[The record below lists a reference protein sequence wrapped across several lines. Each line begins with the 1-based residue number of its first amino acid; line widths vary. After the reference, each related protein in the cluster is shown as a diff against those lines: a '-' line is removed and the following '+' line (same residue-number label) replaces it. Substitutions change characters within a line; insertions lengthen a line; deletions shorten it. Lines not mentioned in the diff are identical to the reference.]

1 MESRV
6 ELHERIEQ
14 IKSKED
20 LADFVSALKLDLET
34 HPLEWE
40 NPTLGRFLNAM
51 ERWIASMDNY
61 YKNTGQPPVEIPT
74 WRTFADIL
82 LASKMYE

>member
-6 ELHERIEQ
+6 ELHEKIEQ

-20 LADFVSALKLDLET
+20 LADFVSALKLDLEAD
-34 HPLEWE
+34 PVGWE
-40 NPTLGRFLNAM
+40 NPILGRFLDAM
-51 ERWIASMDNY
+51 ERWIGSMDNY
-61 YKNTGQPPVEIPT
+61 YKNTGQLPAKNPT

>member
-6 ELHERIEQ
+6 ELHEQIKQ

-20 LADFVSALKLDLET
+20 LADFVSALKLDLEAD
-34 HPLEWE
+34 PAGWE
-40 NPTLGRFLNAM
+40 NPTLARFLDAM
-51 ERWIASMDNY
+51 ECWIGSMDNY
-61 YKNTGQPPVEIPT
+61 YKNAGQPPVEHPT

>member
-1 MESRV
+1 MESGV
-6 ELHERIEQ
+6 ELHERMGR

-20 LADFVSALKLDLET
+20 LADFVSALKLDLEA

-40 NPTLGRFLNAM
+40 NPTLGRFLDAM
-51 ERWIASMDNY
+51 ERWIASMDSY
-61 YKNTGQPPVEIPT
+61 YKNTGQPSVEIPT

>member
-6 ELHERIEQ
+6 DLYEQIEQ

-20 LADFVSALKLDLET
+20 LAKFVSALKLDLQSN
-34 HPLEWE
+34 PAGWE
-40 NPTLGRFLNAM
+40 NPTLGRFLEAM
-51 ERWIASMDNY
+51 ESWIGSMDNY
-61 YKNTGQPPVEIPT
+61 YKNTGQPSVGSPT